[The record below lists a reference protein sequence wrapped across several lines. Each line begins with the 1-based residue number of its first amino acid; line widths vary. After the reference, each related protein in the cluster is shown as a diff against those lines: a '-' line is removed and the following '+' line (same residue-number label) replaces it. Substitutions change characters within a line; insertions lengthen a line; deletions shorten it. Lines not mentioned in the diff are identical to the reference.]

1 MIKRLLQLF
10 RRPAPWYEQYFGWI
24 VLAGVL
30 LVMGISLGVGL
41 MQSVWFDEAYSILL
55 AKKSAGEIM
64 ALTGVDTHPPFYY
77 LLLHAWGNIFG
88 WSELALR
95 LPSVLAMGGAAAV
108 GTLLVKRM
116 FGVRAALVALAFVV
130 LAPFLMRYGFEIR
143 MYALASLIVVSATY
157 VLVVA
162 VNAKDKTK
170 QLWLYAAYAALVAL
184 GVYTLYYTAVL
195 WIVHVV
201 WLVYLARQRKESVLK
216 QRWWLAYLGSLVLFL
231 PWLPA
236 FIRQLGNGA
245 LAPISQPLNV
255 ENLVGVASFWAL
267 YQPSWQLSGLMTL
280 VLLAAIVFATLILS
294 RAFKNAGSKERP
306 YLVLLA
312 LYAGL
317 PVLIV
322 ALISLIKPMYVERY
336 LAHVTIG
343 ISLLMG
349 SAAWLAGW
357 QKSQTIRLYSLG
369 IIAVL
374 LLGVMNLANTGNFNF
389 QRLQL
394 PEIKQLASTI
404 PCGDNSTIVAAD
416 PYVAIELSYY
426 LEGCRVQFYSESAD
440 LHGGYAP
447 LAFSPL
453 RITDPAGELR
463 DTKELTYV
471 YYDEP
476 KLTLPDNLKETKK
489 LSFGPLHSAT
499 FMTE

>member
-1 MIKRLLQLF
+1 MIDRLLQLF
-10 RRPAPWYEQYFGWI
+10 RRPVSWCEQYFGWI

-30 LVMGISLGVGL
+30 LAMGISLGVGL

-77 LLLHAWGNIFG
+77 LLLHAWGSLFS

-95 LPSVLAMGGAAAV
+95 IPSVLAMGGVAVV
-108 GTLLVKRM
+108 GTLLVRRM
-116 FGVRAALVALAFVV
+116 FGVKAALVALPFVV

-157 VLVVA
+157 VLVMA

-170 QLWLYAAYAALVAL
+170 QLWLYIAYAALVAL

-201 WLVYLARQRKESVLK
+201 WLVYLARQRKESIIK
-216 QRWWLAYLGSLVLFL
+216 QHWWLAYVGSLVLFL
-231 PWLPA
+231 PWLPT
-236 FIRQLGNGA
+236 FVKQLGNGA

-255 ENLVGVASFWAL
+255 ENLVGVASFWSM
-267 YQPSWQLSGLMTL
+267 YQPAWQLSGLMTL
-280 VLLAAIVFATLILS
+280 VLLVVIVFATLLLS
-294 RAFKNAGSKERP
+294 RAFKNVSSGQRH

-317 PVLIV
+317 PVLLV
-322 ALISLIKPMYVERY
+322 ALISLVKPMYVERY

-343 ISLLMG
+343 ISLLIG

-357 QKSQTIRLYSLG
+357 QKSQRVRLYGLG
-369 IIAVL
+369 ILAVL
-374 LLGVMNLANTGNFNF
+374 LLGVINLSNTGNFNF

-394 PEIKQLASTI
+394 PEIKQLAASI
-404 PCGDNSTIVAAD
+404 PCDGDATILAAD

-426 LEGCRVQFYSESAD
+426 LNDCQVQFYSESAD
-440 LHGGYAP
+440 LRGGYAP

-453 RITDPAGELR
+453 RITDPVSELR
-463 DTKELTYV
+463 DVRELTYV

-476 KLTLPDNLKETKK
+476 KLTLPSALKETKK
-489 LSFGPLHSAT
+489 LSFGPLQSAT
-499 FMTE
+499 FATE